1 MSWDWTWVQLLTA
14 AAGIYAVFIAL
25 FLIRENRS
33 PQSTFAWLFL
43 MLVFPVGG
51 LVIYTLFGR
60 GWQAFSRKGQLHTLL
75 EGTSLADRRTA
86 LLERQPRLLQEL
98 SEVGV
103 GEYARLAQ
111 MLWSSAA
118 APLTK

>member
-1 MSWDWTWVQLLTA
+1 MSWNWTWVQLFTA
-14 AAGIYAVFIAL
+14 AAGLYAVFIAL

-60 GWQAFSRKGQLHTLL
+60 GWQAFSRQGQLHTLL
-75 EGTSLADRRTA
+75 GGTSLAERRTA
-86 LLERQPRLLQEL
+86 LIDRQPQLLEEL
-98 SEVGV
+98 SRAGV
-103 GEYARLAQ
+103 GDFTHLAH
-111 MLWSSAA
+111 MLWA
-118 APLTK
+118 